1 MRLNTQSKKEVKN
14 EIPRITNLATNAS
27 LNAKINEVKNK
38 ITSITKLATTI
49 ALTAVKNKILNFS
62 NLVKK
67 ADYDAEIKDIRNI
80 YCTTSDYNEF
90 MNNILDANI
99 TAKKLVT
106 ESGLN
111 EDSNEKEDRIKSRS
125 R

>member
-1 MRLNTQSKKEVKN
+1 MRLNTQSKKEVKS

-49 ALTAVKNKILNFS
+49 ALTAVKNKIPNFS

-80 YCTTSDYNEF
+80 YCTTADYNKF
-90 MNNILDANI
+90 MINILDANI

-111 EDSNEKEDRIKSRS
+111 EDSNEKVDRIKSRS